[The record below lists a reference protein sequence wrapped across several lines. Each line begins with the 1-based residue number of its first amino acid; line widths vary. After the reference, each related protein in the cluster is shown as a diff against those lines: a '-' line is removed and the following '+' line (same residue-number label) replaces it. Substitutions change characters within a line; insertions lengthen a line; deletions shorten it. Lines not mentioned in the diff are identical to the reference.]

1 MGNALCVLFRR
12 LLVLALIP
20 FAFGACGDSSSPAT
34 HVAVSLSDAG
44 CSPPAVTVKAGKI
57 AFDVT
62 NRASTKVTSFAVEQQ
77 SQTIASLDHVA
88 SGKKKTLTV
97 TLKQGAY
104 NLHCRNGSDVVLAS
118 LTVTPP
124 SGGTT
129 TSCVGPGIGGYG
141 AASGNNGGA
150 GTNDNAGNASDAGSV
165 DGTSSGCSTPTT
177 ASVSSG
183 GTIGPTSAN
192 NGGGAQPG
200 GTPTPNVTTNP

>member
-1 MGNALCVLFRR
+1 MGNALCVLFR
-12 LLVLALIP
+12 LFLVLTLIP
-20 FAFGACGDSSSPAT
+20 LAFGACGDSSSSAT

-44 CSPPAVTVKAGKI
+44 CSPPAATVKAGKV

-62 NRASTKVTSFAVEQQ
+62 NRGSSKVTSFAVEQQ

-88 SGKKKTLTV
+88 AGKKKTLTV

-129 TSCVGPGIGGYG
+129 TSCASPGIGGY
-141 AASGNNGGA
+141 
-150 GTNDNAGNASDAGSV
+150 AGSV
-165 DGTSSGCSTPTT
+165 DGPSSGC
-177 ASVSSG
+177 A
-183 GTIGPTSAN
+183 A
-192 NGGGAQPG
+192 
-200 GTPTPNVTTNP
+200 PNVTTNP